1 MPEIRCQGVSLTKLQ
16 GGLSTEI
23 LRAVG
28 LTARQGEIYTVIGPS
43 GSGKSTLLRLINRL
57 LEPSSG
63 TIFFAGSD
71 IRRMPVT
78 EVRRKIG
85 LVFQQPMLFPGSV
98 EENLCYGPRLR
109 GDNSREA
116 AKYLDMVGLERELLQ
131 RDAAALSGGQQQR
144 VALARALANKPE
156 ALLLDEP
163 TSALDPRAT
172 EQLEDLI
179 LGLVQSLRLTVVWVT
194 HNMEQAKRVGDRTM
208 LLVNGQV
215 VEERPTA
222 DFFSWP
228 EQELTIRFLAGK
240 LESGVQGNE
249 L

>member
-1 MPEIRCQGVSLTKLQ
+1 MPEIRCQGVSLTKTND
-16 GGLSTEI
+16 GLSKEI
-23 LRAVG
+23 LRAVS

-71 IRRMPVT
+71 IKHMPVT

-85 LVFQQPMLFPGSV
+85 LVFQQPVLFPGSV
-98 EENLCYGPRLR
+98 EENICYGPRLS
-109 GDNSREA
+109 GDNSVDW
-116 AKYLDMVGLERELLQ
+116 AKYLDLVGLERDLLQ

-172 EQLEDLI
+172 EQLEDLVMSLVKS
-179 LGLVQSLRLTVVWVT
+179 LGLTVIWVT
-194 HNMEQAKRVGDRTM
+194 HNMDQAKRVGNRTM

-215 VEERPTA
+215 IEDRATG
-222 DFFSWP
+222 DFFSRP
-228 EQELTIRFLAGK
+228 EQETTIRFLAGK
-240 LESGVQGNE
+240 LESGGTAQ
-249 L
+249 